1 MSAACLL
8 TRSHPLPKRHQGKHH
23 VPGLA
28 FGWGHA
34 TCIQYL
40 LLPTFSLAQGQWPGP
55 APGLIQLIPKAPHT
69 EQPVGLQR
77 SGETSRKFTASGY
90 LQGILPP
97 ITTALLH
104 SFSRLLQVSGIHRDF
119 SLSKPSPGY
128 SCPLH
133 LWPLGSQERLI
144 PSPDPTSTQRPF

>member
-8 TRSHPLPKRHQGKHH
+8 SRSNPLPRRHRGKHH

-97 ITTALLH
+97 IATAFLH
-104 SFSRLLQVSGIHRDF
+104 SFSRLLQVLRRFTETFPCLNQALATAVHSACGHWDLRR
-119 SLSKPSPGY
+119 G
-128 SCPLH
+128 
-133 LWPLGSQERLI
+133 
-144 PSPDPTSTQRPF
+144 